1 MPHPSSP
8 AHAHQL
14 TRGSICLAALA
25 ASALMACLPAHAQSS
40 YKFTEL
46 KQTAFPNAD
55 ALAISNTGQAIGRI
69 TKATGYQ
76 IVPPTFKLETTYSVF
91 ATVWSA
97 TGTPTEVPIPSSQ
110 RKAAQSSQGVF
121 DINNSGVVVGFSWP
135 TNAPTPV
142 PSKWVSNKVTTLDTR
157 HGSAMGINDA
167 GVIVGEVE
175 ALLPTGDSRYR
186 AMLWRNGQATDLHAL
201 LGLPTTTAS
210 VAVAINNRDQ
220 VLVTTTPAYGEY
232 GPCYLIT
239 GSSVQTLAAPAGQ
252 GCRGEGLSDAG
263 VAAGNVWNNSAPH
276 GSSPARWVN
285 GVVQLLPS
293 LPPTSDTLVGG
304 AQVNS
309 INKDGVIVGVDQS
322 KPVRWINGT
331 QQVLTTPVT
340 GLAAGTTVAGIVDI
354 SDNGKLLVEIFGPS
368 TRTIG
373 VLTPQP

>member
-1 MPHPSSP
+1 MRHPSSP

-25 ASALMACLPAHAQSS
+25 VSALMACLPAHAQSS

-46 KQTAFPNAD
+46 KQAATLNSEVF
-55 ALAISNTGQAIGRI
+55 AIGNTGQAIGRL

-97 TGTPTEVPIPSSQ
+97 TGTPTEVPIASAL
-110 RKAAQSSQGVF
+110 RKTAQSSQGIF
-121 DINNSGVVVGFSWP
+121 DISNSGVVVGFSSP
-135 TNAPTPV
+135 SSSANAV

-157 HGSAMGINDA
+157 RGAAMGINDS

-175 ALLPTGDSRYR
+175 ALLPTGESRYR
-186 AMLWRNGQATDLHAL
+186 ATLWRNGQATDLHAL
-201 LGLPTTTAS
+201 LGLPATTGS

-232 GPCYLIT
+232 GPCYVLT
-239 GSSVQTLAAPAGQ
+239 GSSMQTLAAPAGQ
-252 GCRGEGLSDAG
+252 GCRGEGLSDTG
-263 VAAGNVWNNSAPH
+263 VAAGNVWNNSAPY

-285 GVVQLLPS
+285 GVVQVLPS
-293 LPPTSDTLVGG
+293 LPATPSNPMGS

-309 INKDGVIVGVDQS
+309 INKDSVIVGEDQG
-322 KPVRWINGT
+322 KPVRWINGVE
-331 QQVLTTPVT
+331 QVLTTPIT
-340 GLAAGTTVAGIVDI
+340 GLPAGAALAGVVDI
-354 SDNGKLLVEIFGPS
+354 SDTGLLLVQFHGS
-368 TRTIG
+368 SGRSFG
-373 VLTPQP
+373 VLSPQP